1 MPDRTPWRYCGR
13 QFTAQELERLR
24 QLMACEPELNRAQ
37 LSRRVCEMLGWYKLD
52 GGLKQMSC
60 RVAMLRMHEAGLLT
74 LPPPQKGNGNGRPY
88 TRRTPATDPGLPLE
102 QPVEKLT
109 DLRLEAVTGSV
120 ESHLWN
126 EYVQRYHYLGYH
138 PLAGAQMR
146 YFAISQGQTLA
157 LIGFG
162 AAAWKVAPRDRWIA
176 WSPSQRQQRLHL
188 LVNNARFLIL
198 PWIRCPNLASK
209 LLALAAR
216 RLPEDWQ
223 RRYSYRPL
231 LLESFVQTGRFLGTC
246 YRAAN
251 WICVGQTQGRGKLDS
266 KHQAKLPPKDVWLYP
281 LRKDL
286 RTYLCS

>member
-1 MPDRTPWRYCGR
+1 
-13 QFTAQELERLR
+13 
-24 QLMACEPELNRAQ
+24 
-37 LSRRVCEMLGWYKLD
+37 
-52 GGLKQMSC
+52 
-60 RVAMLRMHEAGLLT
+60 MHEAGLLT

-102 QPVEKLT
+102 EPVEKLT
-109 DLRLEAVTGSV
+109 DLRLDAVKGGV

-223 RRYSYRPL
+223 RRYGYRPL

-266 KHQAKLPPKDVWLYP
+266 QHQAKLPSKDVWLYP